1 MGKRAIFV
9 AGTRKRTLAFTRMA
23 LFKTEVTSE
32 TLASD
37 NPIHQRLLKPYLYVE
52 DKMSGFVAEIGCGDG
67 RGLELL
73 APKAEQYSA
82 LDKSTAIAQSRA
94 KGLKGVEFIET
105 LVPPIPLPDNRF
117 DHVVSFQ
124 VIEHILD
131 DTTFLEELHRIL
143 KPGGTLYLTTPN
155 IKLSLSRNPWHIREY
170 TADELTRL
178 AGAVFGP
185 DKVQMLGITGNEK
198 VMRYYEENKQSVA
211 RLTRWD
217 VLNLQHRL
225 PASLL
230 KVPYELMNRLNRSL
244 LRKQNQGLVQELS
257 HEDYVISDKPAESL
271 DLFLVARK

>member
-1 MGKRAIFV
+1 
-9 AGTRKRTLAFTRMA
+9 MA

-52 DKMSGFVAEIGCGDG
+52 DKIGGFVAEIGCGDG

-73 APKAEQYSA
+73 APRSEGYTA
-82 LDKSTAIAQSRA
+82 LDKSTAIAQGRA
-94 KGLKGVEFIET
+94 RGMKGVEFIET
-105 LVPPIPLPDNRF
+105 MMPPIPLPDNTY
-117 DHVVSFQ
+117 DVVLCFQ
-124 VIEHILD
+124 VIEHILN

-155 IKLSLSRNPWHIREY
+155 RTLSLSRNPWHIREY
-170 TADELTRL
+170 AADELTLL
-178 AGAVFGP
+178 AAAIFGP
-185 DKVQMLGITGNEK
+185 KGVQMLGITGNEK
-198 VMRYYEENKQSVA
+198 VMRYYEENKQSVK

-217 VLNLQHRL
+217 ILDLQHRL

-230 KVPYELMNRLNRSL
+230 KVPYEIMNRLNRSL
-244 LRKQNQGLVQELS
+244 LRTRNQGLVQELS
-257 HEDYVISDKPAESL
+257 HEDYLISQQPAQSL